1 MQTDLFSAASLACTI
16 QVPPAPMLD
25 IARHQA
31 WPFPGSTPREC
42 AQADLA
48 RSCGYMDMLAAVI
61 KTQGGTQLSS
71 DGVKALIPDDWRK
84 LLGKYLHA
92 TMVEWQCKPR
102 GIELSCLARP
112 DGFPVFMYQAKEGA
126 QHDGS

>member
-1 MQTDLFSAASLACTI
+1 MQIDLFSAASLACTI
-16 QVPPAPMLD
+16 QVPPAPALD
-25 IARHQA
+25 IAHYQA

-48 RSCGYMDMLAAVI
+48 RSGSYLDMLAAVI

-71 DGVKALIPDDWRK
+71 DGVKALIPADWRK

-102 GIELSCLARP
+102 GIELSYLARP
-112 DGFPVFMYQAKEGA
+112 DGFPVFMYQAKEFK
-126 QHDGS
+126 

>member
-1 MQTDLFSAASLACTI
+1 MQIDLFSAASLACAV
-16 QVPPAPMLD
+16 QVPPAPALD

-31 WPFPGSTPREC
+31 WPYPGVTAREC
-42 AQADLA
+42 AQTSVAMSDE
-48 RSCGYMDMLAAVI
+48 YQDMLAAVI

-84 LLGKYLHA
+84 LLGKFLHA

-102 GIELSCLARP
+102 GIELSYLARP

-126 QHDGS
+126 QQ

>member
-48 RSCGYMDMLAAVI
+48 RSNGYMDMLAAVI

-102 GIELSCLARP
+102 GIELSYLARP
-112 DGFPVFMYQAKEGA
+112 DGFPVFMYQAKES
-126 QHDGS
+126 Q

>member
-1 MQTDLFSAASLACTI
+1 MMLKSSLNAMASTHQHSAQPRLRKGVSMQTDLFSAASLACTI

-42 AQADLA
+42 TQAD
-48 RSCGYMDMLAAVI
+48 
-61 KTQGGTQLSS
+61 
-71 DGVKALIPDDWRK
+71 
-84 LLGKYLHA
+84 
-92 TMVEWQCKPR
+92 
-102 GIELSCLARP
+102 LARP